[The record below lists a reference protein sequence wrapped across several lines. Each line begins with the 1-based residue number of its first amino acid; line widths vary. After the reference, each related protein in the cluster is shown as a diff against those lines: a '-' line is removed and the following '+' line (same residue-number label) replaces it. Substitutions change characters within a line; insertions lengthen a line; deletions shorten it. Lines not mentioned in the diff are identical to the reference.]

1 MGQWRRSASLAS
13 AAAADMGQSPKFRST
28 PDDLGHAGYF
38 LDVILKA
45 QSMKEIID
53 NSDFIKSKR
62 FWSETNNGKR
72 VKKQAKEWEKYFQ
85 KTQLIKDKFKI
96 HKTP

>member
-1 MGQWRRSASLAS
+1 
-13 AAAADMGQSPKFRST
+13 
-28 PDDLGHAGYF
+28 
-38 LDVILKA
+38 
-45 QSMKEIID
+45 MKEIID